1 MYLVRN
7 RFFNVSLCP
16 ALDLTNT
23 NPPKAN
29 IFSRLTELGLPKG
42 YLGPHDS
49 FRKPAISGSIAHENE
64 LMDGYTMQPDSFA
77 DWFLRGQ

>member
-7 RFFNVSLCP
+7 RFFNVSFCP

-29 IFSRLTELGLPKG
+29 IFSRLTELGLPEG

-49 FRKPAISGSIAHENE
+49 FRKPASSESIAHENQ
-64 LMDGYTMQPDSFA
+64 LKDGYIMQLDSFA